1 MREAKLRVKIPSN
14 LIFDANLRFIQ
25 ILKNICSCQLVKNVD
40 TGRHKNYGFVEYDNA
55 QSMKEAISAM
65 NGFDLGGQCIRVGPC
80 VVPPSMHNIP
90 TVAPGNASTA
100 LSGAKAVQE
109 MLKKKKKENGDNRPS
124 PPKDSMADV
133 LAIREEVSDGFI
145 IDLVFAIN
153 G

>member
-1 MREAKLRVKIPSN
+1 
-14 LIFDANLRFIQ
+14 
-25 ILKNICSCQLVKNVD
+25 
-40 TGRHKNYGFVEYDNA
+40 
-55 QSMKEAISAM
+55 MKEAISAM

-109 MLKKKKKENGDNRPS
+109 MLKKKKKDSGVNRPS

-133 LAIREEVSDGFI
+133 LAIREEVNLYLRKAIQRLQREAKSAKRSFASKYFKVLKLTRNFALRFLLRSD
-145 IDLVFAIN
+145 AITARTS
-153 G
+153 

>member
-1 MREAKLRVKIPSN
+1 M
-14 LIFDANLRFIQ
+14 
-25 ILKNICSCQLVKNVD
+25 KNVD
-40 TGRHKNYGFVEYDNA
+40 TGRHKHYGFVEYDNA

-109 MLKKKKKENGDNRPS
+109 MLRKKKKESGAPPS

-133 LAIREEVSDGFI
+133 LAIREEVYT
-145 IDLVFAIN
+145 IDSIETKVITC
-153 G
+153 